1 MYRSFMFKMTYD
13 GTLVS
18 PSAVLMAVFHLF
30 VYPTILPLTSLENV
44 KCGLG
49 KIYKALNA
57 GENLRTPLCRSNKKR
72 VFTDFGKPIRY
83 ACVGPQ
89 ASRNSQTIHDHPS
102 FMDELPTCHWESLLW
117 LMRRAEES
125 FKTIAD
131 HKVISHLHHAKNA
144 VPFKTFTTTNP
155 KSTSAK
161 FFGGIAF
168 GTNVFLQCHTDED
181 FTMSITQ
188 VFLKDKSHYL
198 LDDDVITYFCFPT
211 LGVSVPLHPGGYLLF
226 NPLIP
231 HCVSSHCKH
240 EDEIICVSMYLKTAI
255 VSMNDNSLP
264 LTPSQNQLAER
275 FFKTRTH

>member
-1 MYRSFMFKMTYD
+1 MYQSFMFKMNYD

-117 LMRRAEES
+117 LLRRAQES

-131 HKVISHLHHAKNA
+131 HKVISHLHHTKNA

-188 VFLKDKSHYL
+188 VFSKTNPIIYL
-198 LDDDVITYFCFPT
+198 MVMLLPISTFQHWVCQFLFVQVIIYC
-211 LGVSVPLHPGGYLLF
+211 S
-226 NPLIP
+226 
-231 HCVSSHCKH
+231 
-240 EDEIICVSMYLKTAI
+240 
-255 VSMNDNSLP
+255 
-264 LTPSQNQLAER
+264 TP
-275 FFKTRTH
+275 

>member
-1 MYRSFMFKMTYD
+1 MYQSFMFKMNYD

-72 VFTDFGKPIRY
+72 VFADFGKPIRY

-117 LMRRAEES
+117 LLRRAQES

-131 HKVISHLHHAKNA
+131 HKVISHLHHTKNA

-161 FFGGIAF
+161 FFRGIAF
-168 GTNVFLQCHTDED
+168 GANVFL
-181 FTMSITQ
+181 
-188 VFLKDKSHYL
+188 
-198 LDDDVITYFCFPT
+198 
-211 LGVSVPLHPGGYLLF
+211 
-226 NPLIP
+226 
-231 HCVSSHCKH
+231 
-240 EDEIICVSMYLKTAI
+240 
-255 VSMNDNSLP
+255 
-264 LTPSQNQLAER
+264 
-275 FFKTRTH
+275 